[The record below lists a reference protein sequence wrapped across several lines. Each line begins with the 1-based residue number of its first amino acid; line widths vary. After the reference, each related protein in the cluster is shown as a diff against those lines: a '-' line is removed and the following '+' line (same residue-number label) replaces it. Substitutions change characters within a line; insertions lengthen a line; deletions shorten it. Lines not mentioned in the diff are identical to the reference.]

1 VGNWRKRQISGILC
15 VLWAQVMAET
25 TGKKKLTTK
34 ERRFVEEYLID
45 FNGTAA
51 AIRAGYSE
59 KTAATIAS
67 QNLRKL
73 YIQAEIQR
81 SLKDLTDKTDITK
94 ERILIEMRRLALFD
108 VRTLYDEDGNPLP
121 VHKLSDD
128 AAAAINGLDVVS
140 VGNAEVGVGQVMKYK
155 IPDKNKAL
163 ESLAKILGYLDR
175 TTELER
181 LQAEK
186 LKRELAAQHG
196 EDDPFVPAN
205 ITIQAY
211 DASNG

>member
-1 VGNWRKRQISGILC
+1 
-15 VLWAQVMAET
+15 MADS

-51 AIRAGYSE
+51 AIRAGYSDR
-59 KTAATIAS
+59 TAANIAS
-67 QNLRKL
+67 ENLRKL
-73 YIQAEIQR
+73 HIQAEIQG
-81 SLKDLTDKTDITK
+81 SLQNLTNKTDITK
-94 ERILIEMRRLALFD
+94 ERILLEMRRLALFD
-108 VRTLYDEDGNPLP
+108 VRSLYDENGHPLP
-121 VHKLSDD
+121 VHLLSDD

-140 VGNAEVGVGQVMKYK
+140 IGNSDVGVGQVMKYK

-181 LQAEK
+181 LQTEK
-186 LKRELAAQHG
+186 LKKEIEAQFG
-196 EDDPFVPAN
+196 DEIEFEPA
-205 ITIQAY
+205 TIIIEAH
-211 DASNG
+211 DARNTD

>member
-1 VGNWRKRQISGILC
+1 MVDSTRKKQ
-15 VLWAQVMAET
+15 
-25 TGKKKLTTK
+25 LTTK

-59 KTAATIAS
+59 RTAATIAS
-67 QNLRKL
+67 QNLRKR
-73 YIQAEIQR
+73 YIQAEIQG
-81 SLKDLTDKTDITK
+81 SLRNLTDKTDITK
-94 ERILIEMRRLALFD
+94 ERILLEMRRLALFD
-108 VRTLYDEDGNPLP
+108 VRSLYDENGHPLP
-121 VHKLSDD
+121 VHQLSDD

-140 VGNAEVGVGQVMKYK
+140 VGNDDVGVGQVMKYK

-181 LQAEK
+181 LQTEK
-186 LKRELAAQHG
+186 LKKEIEAQFGDETPFEAA
-196 EDDPFVPAN
+196 
-205 ITIQAY
+205 TIIIGAH
-211 DASNG
+211 DARNPD

>member
-1 VGNWRKRQISGILC
+1 
-15 VLWAQVMAET
+15 MAET